1 MSLLHHESLRQVF
14 SVSKTS
20 KGVSYPDFGRIEARL
35 AHMGDALHL
44 GEGHNALASKRGD
57 FPALLRAKEQ
67 ER

>member
-44 GEGHNALASKRGD
+44 GEGHNALRGD